1 MFESLGD
8 RLQGVF
14 DSLRGRGRLTEAEVK
29 VEILKQPVE
38 SVYLRLHGDLK
49 IEQIEAVDQS
59 MRIRGFVRKTEIKL
73 GESGV
78 EEVAI

>member
-1 MFESLGD
+1 MLDLEYVRFIEPEAIYA
-8 RLQGVF
+8 
-14 DSLRGRGRLTEAEVK
+14 EAEVK

-38 SVYLRLHGDLK
+38 SVYLRLYGDLK

-78 EEVAI
+78 AEAVI

>member
-1 MFESLGD
+1 MLDLEYVRFIEP
-8 RLQGVF
+8 
-14 DSLRGRGRLTEAEVK
+14 EAIYAETEVK

-73 GESGV
+73 GDGGV
-78 EEVAI
+78 EEVVI